1 MAPGRKRARRKQNRA
16 STGRAS
22 EARTP
27 RAVGPAPGGYSPGQ
41 QASAQGS
48 RAGRGPVGW
57 FSSLSQGMK
66 WVVGAVITAG
76 AVASAVGSIL
86 ALRPAPTAELGAA
99 ITKIWVDR
107 NVTLAEYRAR
117 SKTAAFVEG
126 RAGTSYLA
134 AATGTSTTPRQLP
147 TTPSGATRSG
157 PTPSGPTP
165 SGPTPSGPTPSGPTP
180 SGPTPNGPTPTGPTS
195 GGVGLSTLD
204 PEARAR
210 LGAGVHEAVA
220 GASGGLPIVIGPAC
234 ATDPTSRDCGLGS
247 TALYLKVLDDEGHAA
262 AGVSAGTIANRLGK
276 LLAEARMAQTA
287 GQRVPMGVTVNYDIT
302 LTGFRGRKVVVR
314 WSLFSLS
321 AQRPVPRDWLNDEPV
336 RWLQGEATK
345 DSASDSFWIP
355 LPKLHGPF
363 YVRVG
368 VFNDH
373 DVRLDFANSAPFQ

>member
-1 MAPGRKRARRKQNRA
+1 MAPSRKRARRQQNRA

-41 QASAQGS
+41 QTSAQGS
-48 RAGRGPVGW
+48 RVGRGPLGW

-66 WVVGAVITAG
+66 WAVGAVITAG

-117 SKTAAFVEG
+117 SKAAAFVEG

-134 AATGTSTTPRQLP
+134 AATDTSTAPRQLS

-165 SGPTPSGPTPSGPTP
+165 SGPTSSGPTPSDPTPSGPTP
-180 SGPTPNGPTPTGPTS
+180 SGPTPNGPTPSGPTS

-204 PEARAR
+204 TEARAR

-220 GASGGLPIVIGPAC
+220 GASGALPIVIGPAC
-234 ATDPTSRDCGLGS
+234 AADPTSRDCGLGS

-262 AGVSAGTIANRLGK
+262 VASARERSPTGSGSCSPRRAWRRRRGK
-276 LLAEARMAQTA
+276 KCLWA
-287 GQRVPMGVTVNYDIT
+287 
-302 LTGFRGRKVVVR
+302 
-314 WSLFSLS
+314 
-321 AQRPVPRDWLNDEPV
+321 
-336 RWLQGEATK
+336 
-345 DSASDSFWIP
+345 
-355 LPKLHGPF
+355 
-363 YVRVG
+363 
-368 VFNDH
+368 
-373 DVRLDFANSAPFQ
+373 